1 MAINVLGNTTAASTS
16 AVKPRVS
23 VAVVDPSAALT
34 AVLASAS
41 MTAETPIVGVSA
53 VAPSVGVT
61 YLLPATSVAYIA
73 LGVTMSLDITG
84 KFKFVADHVTS
95 TDGFRFALAK
105 TFDEA
110 VSVSSS
116 TRIEFEKAAIQET
129 ISLSEV
135 FTKLLIY
142 ARTLTDTQ
150 GLTDATV
157 LSIGRAIADA
167 VTMVEQRSMS
177 FSRPV
182 FDTFTTSDNV
192 AKSFSRAL
200 TDSYAVA
207 DLRRIA
213 FSRPVTDSAAV
224 SDAVLTIL
232 HKTISDLVYAQ
243 DDAIRFVQKLLG
255 DGVAM
260 NDGFDAG
267 DGAVYSF
274 SKGISNVTIVADATA
289 KTPAKGLS
297 EQVSFADGGVL
308 TKQDY
313 CDITYFAEDYVGER
327 IVF

>member
-1 MAINVLGNTTAASTS
+1 M
-16 AVKPRVS
+16 
-23 VAVVDPSAALT
+23 
-34 AVLASAS
+34 
-41 MTAETPIVGVSA
+41 
-53 VAPSVGVT
+53 
-61 YLLPATSVAYIA
+61 
-73 LGVTMSLDITG
+73 
-84 KFKFVADHVTS
+84 TS

-105 TFDEA
+105 TFAEA

-129 ISLSEV
+129 ISLSES

-142 ARTLTDTQ
+142 ARALSDTQ

-192 AKSFSRAL
+192 AKSFSRVL

-224 SDAVLTIL
+224 SDAVLAIL
-232 HKTISDLVYAQ
+232 HKTISDLFFAQ
-243 DDAIRFVQKLLG
+243 DDAIRFVQKLVN

-260 NDGFDAG
+260 SDGFDAG

-297 EQVSFADGGVL
+297 EQVALADSGYLV
-308 TKQDY
+308 TQDY
-313 CDITYFAEDYVGER
+313 CDITYFADDYVG
-327 IVF
+327 VKTLF